1 MSRIEDLS
9 MAGWRTA
16 HDGEHR
22 PPLRARLPELSS
34 KIVGGLGI
42 LLLSPTVLT
51 AASRSQLEATDPA
64 TPTSPDSAP
73 KTRGDVGTRIAVVAS
88 GLAAMAA
95 LVYTAPGVPWHRA
108 DSAAPVTGIVGAEHA
123 GDPGMDMAHAAATA
137 YSGFIR
143 SPDRT
148 VLVDATPATVG
159 TNTVAITVLDAE
171 KAPAK
176 VEQWSGTASLPGASD
191 VAVPLASFG
200 PGVAVA
206 DIQLP
211 VAGKWTFTVTYQV
224 AGAKPTT
231 LTHVVPIGP

>member
-9 MAGWRTA
+9 MAGWRTE
-16 HDGEHR
+16 HDGDLR
-22 PPLRARLPELSS
+22 PPLRDRLPELSS

-51 AASRSQLEATDPA
+51 AASRSQLEAPDPA
-64 TPTSPDSAP
+64 TEPTPDPEP
-73 KTRGDVGTRIAVVAS
+73 KTRSDRGTRLALVAS
-88 GLAAMAA
+88 GLVAAAA

-108 DSAAPVTGIVGAEHA
+108 DTEPTAGIAGPEHA
-123 GDPGMDMAHAAATA
+123 GDPGMDMSHAAATA
-137 YSGFIR
+137 YSGIVR
-143 SPDRT
+143 APGRT

-159 TNTVAITVLDAE
+159 TNTVAITVLAAGN
-171 KAPAK
+171 APAK

-200 PGVAVA
+200 PGVAA
-206 DIQLP
+206 AEIQLP
-211 VAGKWTFTVTYQV
+211 VAGRWTFTITVQI

-231 LTHVVPIGP
+231 FTHVVPIAP